1 MKVGII
7 GHLGGQQ
14 NFTDGQTVKTKA
26 LVNGLR
32 NKGYSN
38 LVIADTYYMRKNPA
52 TFLRQLIQVILTTD
66 NVIVLLSNRG
76 RKLLFPLLSKLSQK
90 KEIYHYSIGGRLA
103 QEAEEDLEYRKQ
115 ISSFKANWVESKKI
129 AQKLNELGV
138 DNASYLPNFKCIKQL
153 DVSELK
159 NYSKEPYRFCMFSR
173 VMPEKGVEDAMR
185 AIRHVNETIGRLVA
199 TLDIYGP
206 VEDTYSER
214 FQWALKNMGGRGY
227 TKYCGVVSPNNS
239 VTALKDYY
247 MLLFPTYWN
256 GEGMPGTIIDALSA
270 GLPIVARRWKFCDD
284 MIDDMCTGLVYEF
297 DQPEKLEEKIRF
309 AIMNPEVIA
318 NMKRK
323 CLDKALEYSEDC
335 VMKLILNQLEE
346 GKQGQ

>member
-52 TFLRQLIQVILTTD
+52 TFLHQLIQVILTTD

-90 KEIYHYSIGGRLA
+90 KKIYHYSIGGRLA

-153 DVSELK
+153 DVSELE
-159 NYSKEPYRFCMFSR
+159 NYSMEPYRFCMFSR

-199 TLDIYGP
+199 TLDIYGL

-214 FQWALKNMGGRGY
+214 FKWALKNIGGVHIVLWRG
-227 TKYCGVVSPNNS
+227 VP
-239 VTALKDYY
+239 
-247 MLLFPTYWN
+247 
-256 GEGMPGTIIDALSA
+256 
-270 GLPIVARRWKFCDD
+270 
-284 MIDDMCTGLVYEF
+284 
-297 DQPEKLEEKIRF
+297 
-309 AIMNPEVIA
+309 
-318 NMKRK
+318 
-323 CLDKALEYSEDC
+323 
-335 VMKLILNQLEE
+335 
-346 GKQGQ
+346 